1 MAVLNDPARATY
13 PELTDRL
20 DPREPA
26 SPADRTAWVSQ
37 ALRARERAL
46 RLLQS
51 RVNQDVQAGTGEG
64 RDKGIAK
71 SVAALT
77 EEYLKESEKL
87 FELTSAV
94 IRAGQKLG

>member
-1 MAVLNDPARATY
+1 MAVLNDPAGATY
-13 PELTDRL
+13 SELNDRL
-20 DPREPA
+20 DPQGPA

-51 RVNQDVQAGTGEG
+51 RVDRDVETGAGEG
-64 RDKGIAK
+64 RDKGIYK

-77 EEYLKESEKL
+77 EEYLEESEKL
-87 FELTSAV
+87 FELTSSL
-94 IRAGQKLG
+94 IRSQQKP